1 MNALR
6 SGFVGIMLLWLPG
19 VASAHSP
26 IKGLDNF
33 YAGLLHPVFVPAHL
47 LSVLALGIFFGQR
60 GPKRVQP
67 AIIAFLGAT
76 LLGLAATA
84 VAIPVNVELPL
95 LIGAAATGGLVALDR
110 QLPLAVCVAL
120 AAALGLMIGFDSAQ
134 PQLFG
139 RAWLAALLGS
149 GIAVYLLLL
158 YAMVFADW
166 FGKRHWQR
174 IGLRVLGSWAV
185 ASSLLV
191 LSLAFVAA

>member
-1 MNALR
+1 MNSVR
-6 SGFVGIMLLWLPG
+6 SGFAGIMLLWLPG
-19 VASAHSP
+19 VAAAHSP

-60 GPKRVQP
+60 GPKRVQA

-76 LLGLAATA
+76 FLGLAATA
-84 VAIPVNVELPL
+84 VAIPVSVELPL
-95 LIGAAATGGLVALDR
+95 LIGAGVTGGLVALDR
-110 QLPLAVCVAL
+110 QLPLAVCVVL
-120 AAALGLMIGFDSAQ
+120 AAVLGLMIGFDSAQ

-139 RAWLAALLGS
+139 RAWLAAMLGS

-166 FGKRHWQR
+166 FGKRSWQR

-185 ASSLLV
+185 ASALLV